1 MERLN
6 EILTRTTHPRT
17 ESGEQSSTLPTPSH
31 GSRPTAPPRRPIRE
45 QTAHLGPLS
54 RPPHLRELYQ
64 ESATSRNQLEKEA
77 GRPWPPQQEQPRAA
91 YAPYSRQ
98 HTSMSEVDAIPP
110 SQQQA
115 PHPAYDMQR
124 SSFRTDGARSLQ
136 DDQFVPGRNQGYSY
150 RIQADVQD
158 EWEDDTADMR
168 YGDWENDADDEA
180 SPPLP
185 RDASGSAKIVPAT
198 NRAAARIMQT
208 LPEGARQLITREL
221 RSLPDAEPPLP
232 VQRSQYTTRDLRE
245 IQMPAEGVP
254 ASPSFAEEPRRS
266 HRFTQPLN
274 QQRLARLSQHISP
287 DAPHASQPA
296 RRDALPGQATPLIP
310 APYMPKGGVCPICKG
325 AGYLRADVPYGHPNF
340 GKPLAC
346 ECKEIER
353 KEKRRRQLQDISNLG
368 DLRDKTFQNFRP
380 NVSRPVQMAYQIALQ
395 YARNPE
401 GWLVLIGKVGCGKT
415 HLAAAIANQSLEDGA
430 VVLFKTVSDLLDHL
444 RTTYMPNSTEVYD
457 QLFSKMREAELLV
470 LDDLGA
476 QQSSPWAN
484 EKLFQ
489 LFNYRYNSRFPT
501 VITTNNAGLQ
511 GIDERIRSRM
521 MDTSLVTTVTFDGAY
536 DYRLRNPR
544 RE

>member
-6 EILTRTTHPRT
+6 EILAKTTHPRT
-17 ESGEQSSTLPTPSH
+17 QNGEQPPASPAPSQ
-31 GSRPTAPPRRPIRE
+31 GQRPGAPPRRPIRE
-45 QTAHLGPLS
+45 QTARLGPLS
-54 RPPHLRELYQ
+54 RTPRPRESYQ
-64 ESATSRNQLEKEA
+64 ESATSRDRMEIEA
-77 GRPWPPQQEQPRAA
+77 GRSWSLQQEQPRTS
-91 YAPYSRQ
+91 YSPYSRQ
-98 HTSMSEVDAIPP
+98 RALTSEADGIAPY
-110 SQQQA
+110 QQQA
-115 PHPAYDMQR
+115 SHAAYDVQR
-124 SSFRTDGARSLQ
+124 SSPRTDGARSLQ
-136 DDQFVPGRNQGYSY
+136 DEQFVPGRNQGYSY

-168 YGDWENDADDEA
+168 YGDWENDANDEA
-180 SPPLP
+180 LPPLP
-185 RDASGSAKIVPAT
+185 RDASVTAQIVPASS
-198 NRAAARIMQT
+198 RAAARIVQT
-208 LPEGARQLITREL
+208 FPEGARQLVTREL

-245 IQMPAEGVP
+245 VQMQMGNVP

-274 QQRLARLSQHISP
+274 QQRLARLSQHISA
-287 DAPHASQPA
+287 DGSRVSQPA
-296 RRDALPGQATPLIP
+296 HQGALPEPATPLIP
-310 APYMPKGGVCPICKG
+310 APYTPGGGVCPVCKG

-340 GKPLAC
+340 GKPIAC
-346 ECKEIER
+346 KCKEIER

-380 NVSRPVQMAYQIALQ
+380 NVSRSVQVAYQIALE
-395 YARNPE
+395 YARNPD

-444 RTTYMPNSTEVYD
+444 RTTYMPNATEVYD
-457 QLFSKMREAELLV
+457 HLFSKMREAELLV